1 MAVMW
6 PMYFY
11 PHYESWLPTGGV
23 AGSNLAAGPP
33 STNVLQVPKI
43 DNFSY
48 LGFQY
53 QYIQRDHN
61 AKISNRDIKQYFV
74 ILFNSYLIIVDIFM
88 LKFHF

>member
-1 MAVMW
+1 MADVFLSSLRELAADW
-6 PMYFY
+6 R
-11 PHYESWLPTGGV
+11 SRC
-23 AGSNLAAGPP
+23 SNLAAGPP

-61 AKISNRDIKQYFV
+61 AKIYNGDIKQYFV

>member
-1 MAVMW
+1 MADVFLSSLRELAADW
-6 PMYFY
+6 R
-11 PHYESWLPTGGV
+11 SRC
-23 AGSNLAAGPP
+23 SNLAAGPP

-61 AKISNRDIKQYFV
+61 AKICNGDKKDYFV
-74 ILFNSYLIIVDIFM
+74 LFLNSYLIIVDIFM

>member
-1 MAVMW
+1 MW

-61 AKISNRDIKQYFV
+61 AKISNGGIKNTLQYFL
-74 ILFNSYLIIVDIFM
+74 IFFNCYLIIVDIFM

>member
-1 MAVMW
+1 MW

-61 AKISNRDIKQYFV
+61 AKISNGDIKQYFV
-74 ILFNSYLIIVDIFM
+74 ILRKGDLFIIDI
-88 LKFHF
+88 LLLQFHY

>member
-1 MAVMW
+1 MW

-61 AKISNRDIKQYFV
+61 AKISNGDIKQYFV
-74 ILFNSYLIIVDIFM
+74 MLYKGDSSIIDILL
-88 LKFHF
+88 LKFHY